1 MVNEKQK
8 KCLHKQRVPQVAH
21 DTFTYIFFQ
30 FILYPYSSR
39 APHPRPEKEVKLQ
52 KFTKTVGLAEVKV
65 EVGVLNT
72 SGTKRLLHSNLI
84 VISLL
89 RYPIELFSF
98 SSNND
103 VISIMMLPFLL

>member
-1 MVNEKQK
+1 M
-8 KCLHKQRVPQVAH
+8 
-21 DTFTYIFFQ
+21 
-30 FILYPYSSR
+30 S
-39 APHPRPEKEVKLQ
+39 
-52 KFTKTVGLAEVKV
+52 VGLAEVKV

-72 SGTKRLLHSNLI
+72 GGTKRLLLSNLI

-98 SSNND
+98 SNNND

>member
-1 MVNEKQK
+1 M
-8 KCLHKQRVPQVAH
+8 
-21 DTFTYIFFQ
+21 
-30 FILYPYSSR
+30 S
-39 APHPRPEKEVKLQ
+39 
-52 KFTKTVGLAEVKV
+52 VGLAEVKV

-72 SGTKRLLHSNLI
+72 SGTKRLLLSDLI

-98 SSNND
+98 SNNND